1 MYVLSKLRS
10 ECWDKQF
17 KLLSYRL
24 IFSKAS
30 YGIQVY
36 LQCTDGLKDKIRMI
50 LNQCVHLATGT
61 RLIKRKR
68 TKEIYSE
75 LRFLTFD
82 SLAAS
87 YNLNLLWSIRN
98 YGNPK
103 SLADKINGESNQRG
117 GPMTR
122 SRTDPHRIPMTRDN
136 QGLYTQRREAF
147 VSQSIRR
154 WEDIVQH
161 HGDLYQRLINAEA
174 QLKRRKS

>member
-1 MYVLSKLRS
+1 M
-10 ECWDKQF
+10 
-17 KLLSYRL
+17 
-24 IFSKAS
+24 
-30 YGIQVY
+30 
-36 LQCTDGLKDKIRMI
+36 
-50 LNQCVHLATGT
+50 
-61 RLIKRKR
+61 
-68 TKEIYSE
+68 
-75 LRFLTFD
+75 TFD

-87 YNLNLLWSIRN
+87 YDLYLLWSIRN

-122 SRTDPHRIPMTRDN
+122 SRTDPYRIPMTRDN

-147 VSQSIRR
+147 VSRSIRR

-174 QLKRRKS
+174 QLKKKKKILKEHFLAIDLKR

>member
-1 MYVLSKLRS
+1 MLLVLDSSKGS
-10 ECWDKQF
+10 
-17 KLLSYRL
+17 
-24 IFSKAS
+24 
-30 YGIQVY
+30 
-36 LQCTDGLKDKIRMI
+36 GLNK
-50 LNQCVHLATGT
+50 
-61 RLIKRKR
+61 
-68 TKEIYSE
+68 IYSE
-75 LRFLTFD
+75 LSFLTFN

-87 YNLNLLWSIRN
+87 HDLNLLWSIRN

-147 VSQSIRR
+147 VSRSIRR

-174 QLKRRKS
+174 QPKKKILKEHFLAIDLKR